1 MRWRPR
7 LRTILL
13 AVNLMILALPLGGVT
28 VLRLYESA
36 LVRQTESELVG
47 QAAILA
53 AAYRA
58 ALARAR
64 PAVTRAADNGVPAAP
79 EWLPP
84 E

>member
-1 MRWRPR
+1 M
-7 LRTILL
+7 
-13 AVNLMILALPLGGVT
+13 ASYLMILALALGGVT
-28 VLRLYESA
+28 VLRLHESA

>member
-1 MRWRPR
+1 M
-7 LRTILL
+7 
-13 AVNLMILALPLGGVT
+13 ASYLMILALALGGVT
-28 VLRLYESA
+28 VLRLHESA

-53 AAYRA
+53 AACRA

-64 PAVTRAADNGVPAAP
+64 PAVTRAADYGVPAAP